1 MTGTRRL
8 CTVCQYSQPNGFP
21 TSSCSSTVDLY
32 HVPIWGLERRGSHC
46 LVRHLG
52 SEWPRFE
59 PGANGNIAR
68 WLEIDIHLCKLICIE
83 LPHWPRNDDI
93 NEKTMAPYASLCN
106 EFSLL
111 ASPTHHSPHT
121 RKQFCDVLRRTG
133 HTGSQAKVGKG
144 QGQNCKQQP
153 CHSSPCVE
161 PESPRPAGLRPCMA
175 GSTKAMQTT
184 LHGVHGVLS
193 KMTHNANESNFSHT
207 CALLTWSYLYVCHQG
222 AKTSWRESK
231 QAGAQRS
238 GTWSSGQES
247 LSSCVPKLDT
257 LRSR

>member
-8 CTVCQYSQPNGFP
+8 CTVCKYSQPNGFP

-68 WLEIDIHLCKLICIE
+68 WLEIDIHLCKLI
-83 LPHWPRNDDI
+83 
-93 NEKTMAPYASLCN
+93 
-106 EFSLL
+106 L

-161 PESPRPAGLRPCMA
+161 PESPRPAGLRPW
-175 GSTKAMQTT
+175 
-184 LHGVHGVLS
+184 LHGRL
-193 KMTHNANESNFSHT
+193 NESYANYTAWSAIQNDT
-207 CALLTWSYLYVCHQG
+207 KCKRIKLLAHLCSTYLYACHQG

-247 LSSCVPKLDT
+247 LSSCVPQTGHSPPTIDWKTTVHSRTYLKNKDSHGLAKLISFM
-257 LRSR
+257 RR